1 MGNRDT
7 KAKQPVTELFYYS
20 EAEGVY
26 KPLVLDD
33 GKLGTKLTQS
43 DIQMPIEIQSR
54 LTQTTQA
61 HNAVALTVSGGATP
75 SASNGTYF
83 KTDGF
88 ETIAVITKSSVSH
101 LGRFQIEWSIDGV
114 TTHAYELPN
123 GVTVTNMFRC
133 AGTTVKAPYARVFF
147 ENQDASVAPTV
158 SSWVHLR
165 G

>member
-7 KAKQPVTELFYYS
+7 KAKQPATELFYYS

-54 LTQTTQA
+54 LTQTIQA

-75 SASNGTYF
+75 NANSGAYI

-88 ETIAVITKSSVSH
+88 DFISVITRASASH
-101 LGRFQIEWSIDGV
+101 SGRFQIEWSIDGV
-114 TTHAYELPN
+114 TTHAYELPSATN
-123 GVTVTNMFRC
+123 SNQYRVAGVS
-133 AGTTVKAPYARVFF
+133 VKAPYARVFY
-147 ENQDASVAPTV
+147 ENSDATIAPTV